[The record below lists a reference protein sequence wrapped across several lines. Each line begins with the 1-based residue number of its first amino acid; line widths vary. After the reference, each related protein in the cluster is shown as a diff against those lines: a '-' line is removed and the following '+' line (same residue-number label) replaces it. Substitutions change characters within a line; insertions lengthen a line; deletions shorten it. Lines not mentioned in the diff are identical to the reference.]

1 MGKKGLHVSYR
12 QSSLRDQ
19 PRNGWQIMRR
29 IGRIARDKSP
39 KAPIGRNLNAR
50 GWSLSVP
57 AKYFC
62 HAPYTFS
69 GVDTR
74 NSRPL
79 QIPTDNN
86 TFKMPPQLSL
96 ISPSRS
102 ECIWA
107 VTKVPAPPDFC
118 HRFCRSPKSTT
129 QIDHLRGVLNAPILP
144 AANPWP
150 TSSPRLYPRSTIP
163 RPKLSHGAI
172 GPRQGSGDQSIRP
185 PADPFPRDLLGHS
198 KPSRSVGRGL
208 RD

>member
-1 MGKKGLHVSYR
+1 
-12 QSSLRDQ
+12 
-19 PRNGWQIMRR
+19 MRR

-96 ISPSRS
+96 ISPFRS

-118 HRFCRSPKSTT
+118 HGFCRSQKSTT
-129 QIDHLRGVLNAPILP
+129 RIDHLRRGLNAPELTPSMPISGRLLRRDSIRGSQRSGC
-144 AANPWP
+144 AEVGNAPWVLGLWDFRA
-150 TSSPRLYPRSTIP
+150 SIR
-163 RPKLSHGAI
+163 
-172 GPRQGSGDQSIRP
+172 PRQGFADQSIP
-185 PADPFPRDLLGHS
+185 PPPDPFPRDLLGHAKAS
-198 KPSRSVGRGL
+198 TNGGRGL